1 MTYLAVMEQPPKGS
15 MQVEA
20 ALRSRSADVQLVRY
34 HFTEPPDSV
43 LRTDGSFRLE
53 LCLTSRHRSA
63 RGRFR
68 DQWTSQRFER
78 IGDLFITPPNLELM
92 ARSDEASSLASIV
105 CELSAAPLLELF
117 EHRPELTDQHL
128 RSSLDVRDAKVRGL
142 LLRLAEEARQPG
154 FASEMLVEL
163 LAQQMAIELFRLGG
177 AVREHVAQGGLA
189 PWQLRLIDERLK
201 EVRDAPTLPVLAD
214 LCRISVR
221 QLTRG
226 FRASRGSSLGAYV
239 ADSQMEHAK
248 RLLGRDESVTAI
260 AAALGFSSSSNFCF
274 AFRRATGM
282 TPGQFRQTLLRH

>member
-1 MTYLAVMEQPPKGS
+1 MHYPFPMERPPKGS

-43 LRTDGSFRLE
+43 LRTDGAFRLE
-53 LCLTSRHRSA
+53 LCLTSRHRTA

-68 DQWTSQRFER
+68 DQWSSNRFER
-78 IGDLFITPPNLELM
+78 IGDLFITPPNLELL

-105 CELSAAPLLELF
+105 CELAPAPLLALF
-117 EHRPELTDQHL
+117 DRRPELTDQHL

-163 LAQQMAIELFRLGG
+163 IAGQMAIELFRLGG
-177 AVREHVAQGGLA
+177 AVSDRLAQGGLA
-189 PWQLRLIDERLK
+189 PWQLRLIDERLG
-201 EVRDAPTLPVLAD
+201 EVREAPTLPVLAD

-226 FRASRGSSLGAYV
+226 FRASRGCSLGAYV
-239 ADSQMEHAK
+239 ADNQMEHAK
-248 RLLGRDESVTAI
+248 RLLAADDSVTAI
-260 AAALGFSSSSNFCF
+260 AAKLGFSSSSNFCF
-274 AFRRATGM
+274 AFRRASGM
-282 TPGQFRQTLLRH
+282 TPGQFRQTLLRR